1 MPEDDVA
8 EETTGEAT
16 AVQAEGQAEPASE
29 ENEWPTLPPRVV
41 GLCFRKGG
49 KVYYFHPGDF
59 PVRLGDFV
67 VVETDRGVD
76 IGEVVSLKSALEPGE
91 EEPTKRLVRLAT
103 PGDVRKKKTL
113 TEKEQRAFR
122 TCEQKIRE
130 HGLEMKLIDAS
141 YTLDGR
147 RLTFSF
153 VSEGRV
159 DFRELVKDLAH
170 TFRCRI
176 ELRQVGVR
184 DQAKLI
190 GGLGPCGRPLCCA
203 TFLRDFSS
211 VGIRLAKDQ
220 GLSLNPAKIS
230 GACDRLMCCLRFEHA
245 QYVEMG
251 KRLPKVGATVEAQGL
266 KGEVVERNLLVG
278 AVKIRTE
285 EGREVV
291 LTCEQLLPESVA
303 GPEAAAPAQGKE
315 ERRRRRRERRRPAS
329 AAPVAAGQN
338 APSAASAAPTAEAQP
353 AAPAAVP
360 AEHPTTTAQAPH
372 GQSHKGQRKR
382 RPRHRRKKHV
392 HGHGAG
398 GHAQGEAKPAAGGPE
413 QKSPTQAAAAEPRF
427 GRVEAS
433 P

>member
-1 MPEDDVA
+1 MPADDAA
-8 EETTGEAT
+8 EATTGQAAALNTGAAT
-16 AVQAEGQAEPASE
+16 APATE
-29 ENEWPTLPPRVV
+29 ENEWPTVPPRVV

-59 PVRLGDFV
+59 PVRVGDFV

-76 IGEVVSLKSALEPGE
+76 IGEVVSLKPTLEPGE

-103 PGDVRKKKTL
+103 PSDVRKKQAL

-122 TCEQKIRE
+122 TCQQKIRE
-130 HGLEMKLIDAS
+130 HGLQMKLIDAG

-203 TFLRDFSS
+203 TFLRDFTS

-230 GACDRLMCCLRFEHA
+230 GACDRLMCCLRYEHA
-245 QYVEMG
+245 QYVEMN
-251 KRLPKVGATVEAQGL
+251 KRLPKVGALVEAAGV

-278 AVKIRTE
+278 AVKIKTE
-285 EGREVV
+285 QGQEVV
-291 LTCEQLLPESVA
+291 LTCEQLFPSEA
-303 GPEAAAPAQGKE
+303 PAPEAPVPVKGKE
-315 ERRRRRRERRRPAS
+315 ERRRRRRDRRRPATPLP
-329 AAPVAAGQN
+329 AAATE
-338 APSAASAAPTAEAQP
+338 SAASASLAEPEPAPPVPAPAAQP
-353 AAPAAVP
+353 AKP
-360 AEHPTTTAQAPH
+360 AEPPH
-372 GQSHKGQRKR
+372 SQTHKGRRKR
-382 RPRHRRKKHV
+382 GFRHRPRKHT

-398 GHAQGEAKPAAGGPE
+398 SHVQGEAKPTAGGPE
-413 QKSPTQAAAAEPRF
+413 QNSPT
-427 GRVEAS
+427 
-433 P
+433 